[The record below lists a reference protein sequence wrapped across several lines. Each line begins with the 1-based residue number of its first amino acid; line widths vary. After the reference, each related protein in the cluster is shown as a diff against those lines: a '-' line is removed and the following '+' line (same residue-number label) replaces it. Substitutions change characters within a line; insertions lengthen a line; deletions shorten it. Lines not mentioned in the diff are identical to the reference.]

1 MSNRETLLALL
12 AKNPLTCEE
21 LVDATGWPK
30 KKVQDTIHD
39 MRTGKLMD
47 KPTLDDMTGKPLYSL
62 NAEGKSRAAKIPAPK
77 IAKTAPAAPEIE
89 DAEDVVSQSSVVE
102 DAPAET
108 EPHIINGTA
117 IGPYIA
123 PLPEA
128 VKIAQE
134 IIDSD
139 QLGIH
144 AGKRIDVAALINRV
158 SELERGAF
166 KLEAENDELRNE
178 AGHCVSKIE
187 KLAEEMRWSENLVA
201 NLRGQVDKL
210 FAERNA
216 LQAKIDG
223 LEKSSGSA
231 PAGQKYVALTNLPK
245 MHDSIDEATKFIA
258 DRFGRDEGD
267 FFILTCSVAGKLEHR
282 AVFIPIA
289 EAA

>member
-139 QLGIH
+139 QLGIP

-158 SELERGAF
+158 WWL
-166 KLEAENDELRNE
+166 
-178 AGHCVSKIE
+178 
-187 KLAEEMRWSENLVA
+187 ENLVA